1 MSTRLELLK
10 RYLQEEPSDSF
21 LRYALALEFIGL
33 NDTKQAYEQL
43 EKLLNDDPDYL
54 AGYYMAGKT
63 AEGLGQISVAKNWYE
78 KGIEIARRQ
87 KDPHTLNELS
97 EALILLDEEN

>member
-21 LRYALALEFIGL
+21 LRYALALEFIAL
-33 NDTKQAYEQL
+33 NDTNQAYQQL
-43 EKLLNDDPDYL
+43 ENLLNDDPDYL

-63 AEGLGQISVAKNWYE
+63 AESLGQTSVAQNWYS
-78 KGIEIARRQ
+78 KGIEVARMQ
-87 KDPHTLNELS
+87 KDQHTLNELS
-97 EALILLDEEN
+97 EALNLMNDE